1 MNSPNDNQYIAD
13 NRDEHEK
20 LQPTATTS
28 VVETAC
34 GYGDVGQ
41 QKHETANT
49 ASQRGNDVGEK
60 LEPPK
65 FRAASTTFKVGKL
78 IEAHFDCFAEV
89 HRLWLRLIAILW
101 LLWLLIAVLWLS
113 LIHISEPTRPY

>member
-1 MNSPNDNQYIAD
+1 MICDTAWYVIFYRYLLYFWVRTIFVVARGRILNSPNDNQYIAD

-34 GYGDVGQ
+34 GYGDGGQ

-65 FRAASTTFKVGKL
+65 FRAASTAFKVGKL

-89 HRLWLRLIAILW
+89 HRL
-101 LLWLLIAVLWLS
+101 
-113 LIHISEPTRPY
+113 